1 MATVT
6 FQLKHPEGKEET
18 PILLVVWIDQK
29 KIRLSTGKKIH
40 PKNWNPETHLARQT
54 QEYETHQATNDR
66 LKDIKKKAL
75 ACYDTHLIKNDN
87 LFLDRLRDELR
98 LVIRP
103 KPQTKAPT
111 FTNAI
116 EEYIKTVNRKQWTI
130 KHYNTTLNTL
140 ISYQKYIKK
149 NLDFD
154 SIDMDFYESF
164 IKYCN
169 EKKIFSLNTTGTHIK
184 NIKIFYN
191 YMLEKG
197 FATKELSKKF
207 KVFAEESD
215 SIYLDEKELQIIY
228 DLDLSEN
235 LKLDRQRD
243 LFIIGCY
250 TGLRFGDLAK
260 IKKENIIQDGT
271 RLRIRTE
278 KTGEMVEIPLHW
290 MIKKILK
297 KYPDRLPKAISDQK
311 MNDYLKDIAEEAEL
325 NDPVIK
331 VQTKG
336 GVRVETK
343 YEKWQLVTVHT
354 ARRSFASN
362 MYLAGIPA
370 ISIMKITGHRSE
382 KSFLKYIKISP
393 EQNADLIE
401 SHPFFHQ
408 PETKS
413 KK

>member
-1 MATVT
+1 
-6 FQLKHPEGKEET
+6 
-18 PILLVVWIDQK
+18 
-29 KIRLSTGKKIH
+29 
-40 PKNWNPETHLARQT
+40 
-54 QEYETHQATNDR
+54 
-66 LKDIKKKAL
+66 
-75 ACYDTHLIKNDN
+75 
-87 LFLDRLRDELR
+87 
-98 LVIRP
+98 
-103 KPQTKAPT
+103 
-111 FTNAI
+111 
-116 EEYIKTVNRKQWTI
+116 
-130 KHYNTTLNTL
+130 
-140 ISYQKYIKK
+140 
-149 NLDFD
+149 
-154 SIDMDFYESF
+154 
-164 IKYCN
+164 
-169 EKKIFSLNTTGTHIK
+169 
-184 NIKIFYN
+184 
-191 YMLEKG
+191 
-197 FATKELSKKF
+197 
-207 KVFAEESD
+207 
-215 SIYLDEKELQIIY
+215 
-228 DLDLSEN
+228 
-235 LKLDRQRD
+235 
-243 LFIIGCY
+243 
-250 TGLRFGDLAK
+250 
-260 IKKENIIQDGT
+260 
-271 RLRIRTE
+271 
-278 KTGEMVEIPLHW
+278 MVEIPLHW